1 MEKLLLVMAL
11 LGSAHL
17 ALGTLAKVG
26 KRVVSFAKKPRRSDV
41 LRREVVCRDVVRMP
55 ASPIAVHKEGEDDW
69 SRYDKPTFIRRGSP
83 MPKLERNE
91 GKGVTK
97 ARKRRGKAK
106 AEGSVARVMSD
117 AASFEIVA

>member
-26 KRVVSFAKKPRRSDV
+26 KRVVAFAKSPKHSSV

-69 SRYDKPTFIRRGSP
+69 SRYDKPTYIRRGSP
-83 MPKLERNE
+83 MPKLERN
-91 GKGVTK
+91 
-97 ARKRRGKAK
+97 
-106 AEGSVARVMSD
+106 
-117 AASFEIVA
+117 